1 MYPDPKR
8 VRRPYARINLDEYE
22 ARLIDALVDYTGQE
36 RAALLRE
43 MVLREAMA
51 SLGVA
56 DLHAASMPSRAS

>member
-36 RAALLRE
+36 RAALLRD
-43 MVLREAMA
+43 MVLREAL
-51 SLGVA
+51 SVLGVDDRHSA
-56 DLHAASMPSRAS
+56 TLPNRTS